1 MQNTSHL
8 IKGLPYGQACA
19 KGQNIELILLLEF
32 TLGLCLGELCELR
45 WKDVDLDRGTVCI
58 CNTRINAGNKV
69 IEKSFK
75 TAEESSTVVLGE
87 KLVASLREYK
97 AGALG
102 EYVVA
107 KSDGAPY
114 SPSSI
119 TRKVRR
125 FQKKYSL
132 PAASVHKMRHTNTS
146 LLCESGVDP
155 VTVKEQLGHSDIS
168 TTLGIYTHVT
178 KTMEQRVLK
187 RSMI

>member
-1 MQNTSHL
+1 MEFAF
-8 IKGLPYGQACA
+8 GLR
-19 KGQNIELILLLEF
+19 
-32 TLGLCLGELCELR
+32 LGELCGLR

-69 IEKSFK
+69 IEKGLK
-75 TAEESSTVVLGE
+75 TAEESCTVVLGE

-107 KSDGAPY
+107 KSDGTPY

-125 FQKKYSL
+125 FQKKYNL
-132 PAASVHKMRHTNTS
+132 PAASVHEMRYTNAS

-155 VTVKEQLGHSDIS
+155 MTVKERLGHSDIS
-168 TTLGIYTHVT
+168 TTLGIYTHTT
-178 KTMEQRVLK
+178 KTMEQRAAEKVDDLINTNTIAK
-187 RSMI
+187 KT